1 MKGYTMD
8 KSKKFVITIARQF
21 GTGGHEIGEE
31 IAKRLG
37 VKLIDKQILT
47 AVAEKLR
54 ITPEKAARLDEKRP
68 SWWDDF
74 AVFYRAFA
82 DSTTYSGNAR
92 ELTSRQM
99 FNAQA
104 AEIKAIAR
112 HESCVVIGRCGF
124 YLFADTPNTV
134 RIFLHADRQARL
146 KRIMQIYNTDERK
159 ARQMMEEH
167 DYGREI
173 YTKDMTGKTWND
185 ATNYDLCLDITP
197 YSTQKAT
204 DLLMEYIN
212 K

>member
-1 MKGYTMD
+1 MKGYIMD

-82 DSTTYSGNAR
+82 DSTSYSGNER

-146 KRIMQIYNTDERK
+146 KRIMQVYNTDERK

-173 YTKDMTGKTWND
+173 YTKDMTGKTWSD
-185 ATNYDLCLDITP
+185 ATNYDLCLDITS

>member
-82 DSTTYSGNAR
+82 DSTTYSGNER

-112 HESCVVIGRCGF
+112 HES
-124 YLFADTPNTV
+124 
-134 RIFLHADRQARL
+134 
-146 KRIMQIYNTDERK
+146 
-159 ARQMMEEH
+159 
-167 DYGREI
+167 
-173 YTKDMTGKTWND
+173 W
-185 ATNYDLCLDITP
+185 
-197 YSTQKAT
+197 
-204 DLLMEYIN
+204 
-212 K
+212 